1 MARGKGSHDIGK
13 ARMEAKLDWRFDL
26 IRSLWGKGKVSL
38 PNRRLL
44 MKQLA
49 HDMNAAKQQK
59 GSYGKG

>member
-1 MARGKGSHDIGK
+1 
-13 ARMEAKLDWRFDL
+13 MEAKLDWRFDL